1 MFNSGE
7 AQKNFLLLLWRNGQ
21 RVRLLIERLQV
32 RVLPGVF
39 SGGGGLDWLQQNI
52 KLLKKVPDFPSFKYE
67 KSQTPVRNPFFR
79 GLGLESKVL

>member
-1 MFNSGE
+1 M
-7 AQKNFLLLLWRNGQ
+7 LLWRNGQ

-39 SGGGGLDWLQQNI
+39 SGEGLDWLQRNI
-52 KLLKKVPDFPSFKYE
+52 KLFKKVPDFPSFKNE